1 MTFYIK
7 TLLFQFSNQ
16 QKLVFMKK
24 EVLTQV
30 IVNFVLCFMLPAV
43 AMPILYGLRGP
54 EGSTTFIALS
64 LIIVA
69 CYSCLVAVFVSLT
82 QDSLSKTTRPLFM
95 YLYMG
100 ITAALFLVI
109 GDLVRSILVGV
120 ALGIL
125 AESLLVW
132 QARKTPEKS

>member
-1 MTFYIK
+1 
-7 TLLFQFSNQ
+7 
-16 QKLVFMKK
+16 MKK

-30 IVNFVLCFMLPAV
+30 IVNFVLYFVLPAV

-69 CYSCLVAVFVSLT
+69 CYSCLVAVFVGLT
-82 QDSLSKTTRPLFM
+82 QDSLSKTKRPLFM

-100 ITAALFLVI
+100 ITATLFLVI

-125 AESLLVW
+125 TESLLVW
-132 QARKTPEKS
+132 QTRKTPEKS

>member
-1 MTFYIK
+1 
-7 TLLFQFSNQ
+7 
-16 QKLVFMKK
+16 MKK

-54 EGSTTFIALS
+54 EGSTTFITLS

-82 QDSLSKTTRPLFM
+82 QDSLSETKRPLFM

-100 ITAALFLVI
+100 ITATLFLVI
-109 GDLVRSILVGV
+109 GELSKIYPCRSSSRNPNGVTPRVADTQNSGEIL
-120 ALGIL
+120 
-125 AESLLVW
+125 
-132 QARKTPEKS
+132 R